1 MTVDQPVI
9 VTGCQRS
16 GTNITAHILGN
27 ARQYITLE
35 DTDWIPTQEHIS
47 TLKNLVDSGRNRLVI
62 QSPAALNHFH
72 FIHHLIPSLHW
83 VGVKRDKKDIIA
95 SMERIKWFQD
105 TYPDYLPFYHH
116 HIRFM
121 NSQWGLLKQ
130 LLPKDNWT
138 EVKYPDELSEYPE
151 FIPQNQR
158 KDFTTH
164 QTKLNE
170 PKGPQYWLND
180 SQGFTET
187 ANQSSNIFNQEESQE
202 NTQEVPQKNNK
213 NV

>member
-1 MTVDQPVI
+1 MMDHPII

-27 ARQYITLE
+27 SRQYLVLE
-35 DTDWIPTQEHIS
+35 DSDWMPTSEHIR
-47 TLKNLVDSGRNRLVI
+47 TLKDLVDSGRNRLVI
-62 QSPAALNHFH
+62 QSPSALNHFH

-83 VGVKRDKKDIIA
+83 VGVKRDKKQIIA
-95 SMERIKWFQD
+95 SMERVKWFQD
-105 TYPDYLPFYHH
+105 DYPDYLPFYNH

-130 LLPKDNWT
+130 LLPEDNWT
-138 EVKYPDELSEYPE
+138 EVLYPDELQDYPE
-151 FIPQNQR
+151 FIPQNLR

-164 QTKLNE
+164 QTRLNE

-180 SQGFTET
+180 VKGWTEAAQT
-187 ANQSSNIFNQEESQE
+187 ANQSSKIFNQEESSQNIE
-202 NTQEVPQKNNK
+202 EIP
-213 NV
+213 